1 MTPTTSASAE
11 RLNRGEW
18 LVLAAVSALNLVPIW
33 AFPYFAGQDTP
44 NHLYAVEVLR
54 ALVGQGGDA
63 PAFAAA
69 FAPALALK
77 SNILFHALML
87 GLCRVGLS
95 LPLAHRVL
103 LTAYAL
109 AFPLAGLACLR
120 AAAPRAT
127 PLALLLLPLV
137 WSWFVLQGL
146 YNYAFSLVPAL
157 IWLGIVARDA
167 GRPGLRASL
176 ALAVASVAVYL
187 AHAGT
192 FVALLLV
199 SALRVLWPGDGT
211 RVALRARAIAALP
224 LAGALAPATLLAVL
238 GMGGALYGSA
248 HPEATLAS
256 WQDYGAL
263 EAAGT
268 FFLEFAMRYHVWE
281 LAILGP
287 PLVAAIAIP
296 LAGACRRTQ
305 RPDPAVAPRWPLRA
319 AFVLLVL
326 YFALPHIVSGS
337 DASPRLRPLVVFCLL
352 CYAGTALSARARRRV
367 AALALATG
375 VAGALSLCWDFARM
389 NRQLEDFTAGIPL
402 VTPGSRLYPMVF
414 DPRRPGSQLVKP
426 YLHAWGY
433 YGIERHV
440 VTPFAFAWHET
451 RFPYRYREL
460 PVHALDSAFP
470 SDAEDA
476 PYALEQG
483 RLCASVRRFAPSQSC
498 DAVRAAAE
506 SRLAELGTAY
516 DYVLTWAAPDDFR
529 RTLAGRGY
537 RTVLER
543 GLMGLYEPPGA
554 RH

>member
-1 MTPTTSASAE
+1 MTTSSAE

-18 LVLAAVSALNLVPIW
+18 LVFAVVSALNLVPIW
-33 AFPYFAGQDTP
+33 GFRYFAGQDTP
-44 NHLYAVEVLR
+44 NHLYSVEVLR
-54 ALVGQGGDA
+54 ALLGQGA
-63 PAFAAA
+63 ASPAFSAT

-77 SNILFHALML
+77 SNVLFHGLML

-95 LPLAHRVL
+95 IELAHRVL

-120 AAAPRAT
+120 AAAPCAA
-127 PLALLLLPLV
+127 PLALLLLPLC
-137 WSWFVLQGL
+137 WNWFVLQGL

-157 IWLGIVARDA
+157 VWLGIVAREG
-167 GRPGLRASL
+167 GRPKLRASL
-176 ALAVASVAVYL
+176 ALAVVSVAVYL

-192 FVALLLV
+192 FVALSFV
-199 SALRVLWPGDGT
+199 TALRVLWPGDGT
-211 RVALRARAIAALP
+211 RVPLRARAAAAVP
-224 LAGALAPATLLAVL
+224 LAGALAPAALLAAL
-238 GMGGALYGSA
+238 GLGGAVGASP
-248 HPEATLAS
+248 HPEVTLAS

-268 FFLEFAMRYHVWE
+268 FFLEYAMRYDVWE

-296 LAGACRRTQ
+296 LWSSRSREAAAAPIC
-305 RPDPAVAPRWPLRA
+305 APRWPLRA
-319 AFVLLVL
+319 ALALVVL

-352 CYAGTALSARARRRV
+352 CYAGTALSARARRRI
-367 AALALATG
+367 AALALVCG
-375 VAGALSLCWDFARM
+375 VAGALSLTADFARF
-389 NRQLEDFTAGIPL
+389 NRQLDDFNAGIPL
-402 VTPGSRLYPMVF
+402 VAPESRVYPMVF
-414 DPRRPGSQLVKP
+414 DPRRPGSLLVKP

-433 YGIERHV
+433 YGVERHV

-460 PVHALDSAFP
+460 PVHGVDSAFP
-470 SDAEDA
+470 SDAEDE

-483 RLCASVRRFAPSQSC
+483 RLCASVRRFAPSIAC
-498 DAVRAAAE
+498 ETVRAAAE

-529 RTLAGRGY
+529 RALAQRGY
-537 RTVLER
+537 RTLLER
-543 GLMGLYEPPGA
+543 GLMGLYEPPKT